1 MILIS
6 KTIST
11 LSYNYIIFLGIASF
25 LGISIILLFN
35 HLFGLNNKNI
45 FQNIKSKILVFILL
59 INAFIFA
66 CFSLNNI
73 TSYINYIYLNNMD
86 KFYIMVSFIAIVFYL
101 IKNDHLAFFRCSTL
115 LFYFYV
121 LVEIITCVLLVFYAD
136 LNNLLPIT
144 MNLETSINYSYIYII
159 FLISPILFLLFLS
172 KNMIKDNQHFGK
184 KMFITYLIVTAII
197 ILKNVLCV
205 SVLGYSSIGIY
216 NYPDVIMYKNI
227 NLFGFLERIEWLLCF
242 NSITNFFFLISL
254 SLFYIKEGLNYIKP
268 LKKNISYLYPL
279 IICIIAFLV
288 SYFIPINYLYVIYSF
303 VIFIFLHLIFC
314 LFSFLK

>member
-1 MILIS
+1 M
-6 KTIST
+6 
-11 LSYNYIIFLGIASF
+11 
-25 LGISIILLFN
+25 FN

-73 TSYINYIYLNNMD
+73 TSYINYVYLNNMD

-115 LFYFYV
+115 IFYFYI
-121 LVEIITCVLLVFYAD
+121 LVEIITCLLLVFYVD

-144 MNLETSINYSYIYII
+144 MDLETSINYSYIYII

-184 KMFITYLIVTAII
+184 RMFITYLIVTAII
-197 ILKNVLCV
+197 ILKNVL
-205 SVLGYSSIGIY
+205 
-216 NYPDVIMYKNI
+216 
-227 NLFGFLERIEWLLCF
+227 
-242 NSITNFFFLISL
+242 
-254 SLFYIKEGLNYIKP
+254 
-268 LKKNISYLYPL
+268 
-279 IICIIAFLV
+279 
-288 SYFIPINYLYVIYSF
+288 
-303 VIFIFLHLIFC
+303 
-314 LFSFLK
+314 